1 MHKIRHHSFSLYAES
16 PGLQPGFS
24 GLRVRSAL
32 HSGSYQGCLAY
43 CAQEHNRCL
52 MSGLPQ
58 GTCGDRLPVCQN
70 ACTACAVT
78 L

>member
-1 MHKIRHHSFSLYAES
+1 MHKIRHHSSSLSAES
-16 PGLQPGFS
+16 P

-43 CAQEHNRCL
+43 CAQEYNRCL